1 MVFDESGKQLN
12 ERGETAAEEAL
23 RRSRDRVQMLQD
35 TGGSVYVED
44 LTPLQQQML
53 QNAVGKAEESL
64 EGALYKKYYAGG
76 DYYDPSAVE
85 DRKRRLDRANRMLA
99 GTQPISQGM
108 FQNINRDIKAS
119 IEDDFKALFEDPREA
134 NTLLRTVQS
143 YGRDPRN
150 WEAIMASDDPVLA
163 ARLAT
168 RQAIDA
174 GAYDRN
180 APPFVQPGFDSGNY
194 RDVQMPAEGI
204 MGLASAVRPTRSN
217 PNYTQYFPVTP
228 GGRRLTQFTSY
239 DPNLAYENQ
248 LESVQSG
255 MARFGLDPATDAAYK
270 DSMSYLVEGMDPSL
284 YYGMD
289 FDPTYDPDPRN
300 QPQAQVAPSF
310 SYAVGETVPDYQGT
324 ALPSSMT
331 SVRSSGVRPV
341 IASRPSVRR
350 EGIMSALSGG
360 R

>member
-1 MVFDESGKQLN
+1 MEQDASGKQLN

-23 RRSRDRVQMLQD
+23 RRSRDLVQMLRD

-44 LTPLQQQML
+44 LSPLQQQML
-53 QNAVGKAEESL
+53 QKAVGKAEKDLAGSVR
-64 EGALYKKYYAGG
+64 KKYYSEGE
-76 DYYDPSAVE
+76 YYDPRRVE
-85 DRKRRLDRANRMLA
+85 DDKRRLARFNRMLE

-108 FQNINRDIKAS
+108 FQNISRDIKAS
-119 IEDDFKALFEDPREA
+119 VEDDFKALFEDPRDA
-134 NTLLRTVQS
+134 SRLLSAVRF

-150 WEAIMASDDPVLA
+150 WEAIMASDDPALA

-180 APPFVQPGFDSGNY
+180 APSFRQPGFSGNY
-194 RDVQMPAEGI
+194 RDIQMPAEGI

-228 GGRRLTQFTSY
+228 GGRRLTEFTGY
-239 DPNLAYENQ
+239 DPNLAYEDQ

-255 MARFGLDPATDAAYK
+255 MARFGLDPATQAAYE
-270 DSMSYLVEGMDPSL
+270 DSMSYLVGGMDPSL
-284 YYGMD
+284 YYGIAW
-289 FDPTYDPDPRN
+289 DPTYDPDPRN

-310 SYAVGETVPDYQGT
+310 SYTVGETVPDYQGT
-324 ALPSSMT
+324 ALPSSLS
-331 SVRSSGVRPV
+331 SVN
-341 IASRPSVRR
+341 R
-350 EGIMSALSGG
+350 EGIVSAL
-360 R
+360 